1 VYKLDLRK
9 EWDRAIYELTSKFI
23 TNLKENFISII
34 ALDENYYIYDSNV
47 LIVVKKIDDYIRE
60 QIAKIVL
67 GINDKYNCTISY
79 YIAEEKDKD
88 LIELFSKSEKEAM
101 NDCRA
106 AFEELKEKAKTLPI
120 TKMIFLGDYY
130 IYDSNTLIVVKEIND
145 YIREQIAKIVLGI
158 NDKYNCTISYYIVE
172 ETNITLINEFE
183 KARHIVK

>member
-47 LIVVKKIDDYIRE
+47 LIVVKKIDNNIRE

-67 GINDKYNCTISY
+67 DINDKYNCTISY

-101 NDCRA
+101 NDCQP

-145 YIREQIAKIVLGI
+145 YIREQIAKIVLDI

-172 ETNITLINEFE
+172 ETNIRLINEFE
-183 KARHIVK
+183 KARYIVK